1 MISKVLIGL
10 SLVLLGGSIPM
21 VLDRELLAHSLGVAG
36 FAAMAGAS
44 FLRNDYKSTVVFS
57 VVTGILII
65 LVLVD
70 TLYFHRSFKKH
81 K

>member
-1 MISKVLIGL
+1 MISKMLIGL

-21 VLDRELLAHSLGVAG
+21 VLDRELLAHSLGAVG

-44 FLRNDYKSTVVFS
+44 FLRGDYKPTIVFS

-70 TLYFHRSFKKH
+70 TLYFHRSFKKT
-81 K
+81 